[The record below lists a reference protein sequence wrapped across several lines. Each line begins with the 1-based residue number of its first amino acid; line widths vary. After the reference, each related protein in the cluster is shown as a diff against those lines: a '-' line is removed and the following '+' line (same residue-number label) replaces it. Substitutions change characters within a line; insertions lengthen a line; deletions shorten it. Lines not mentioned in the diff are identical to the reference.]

1 MLITR
6 PCLCLMDGRIPNESS
21 ESREFN
27 KLFAATCIRSAR
39 AIIHLVVK
47 EPDPNNLPWWCL
59 LHYLMPAKAII
70 MLELVRKVIDTPKHK
85 AALFAEG
92 KMILDWLNKV
102 SKVNMSLRRYSVEFA
117 DQLKKVAPKIEDY
130 FEEEDEPNNNFTMP
144 SFVDL
149 PHFPFQSSTDG
160 GIPPSPEKFLDNQR
174 GQYFGTVG
182 PEPAWWPSTQ
192 GENDQIMADVE
203 QVDLYAYSSYPQR

>member
-6 PCLCLMDGRIPNESS
+6 PCLWLMDGRIPNESS

-39 AIIHLVVK
+39 AVIHLVVN
-47 EPDPNNLPWWCL
+47 EPDPNSLPWWCL
-59 LHYLMPAKAII
+59 LHYLMPAKSII
-70 MLELVRKVIDTPKHK
+70 MLELARKTTDTSKHK

-92 KMILDWLNKV
+92 KMILDWLNRI
-102 SKVNMSLRRYSVEFA
+102 SKVNMSLRRYSVELA

-130 FEEEDEPNNNFTMP
+130 FQEEDEPNNFTMP

-149 PHFPFQSSTDG
+149 PHFPFQSTTDG
-160 GIPPSPEKFLDNQR
+160 GIPPPHEKFLDNEW
-174 GQYFGTVG
+174 GQYFGTTG
-182 PEPAWWPSTQ
+182 PELVCWPSTQ
-192 GENDQIMADVE
+192 GGNDQIMADVE